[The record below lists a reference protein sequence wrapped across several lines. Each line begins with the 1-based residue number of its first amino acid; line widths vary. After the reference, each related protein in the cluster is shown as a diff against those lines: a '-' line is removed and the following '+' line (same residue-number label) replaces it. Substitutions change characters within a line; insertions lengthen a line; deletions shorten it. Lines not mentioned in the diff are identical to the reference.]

1 MRAFLQ
7 FVGCAGSSLCALI
20 VAGSFLIGTP
30 AGASTAP
37 ELPPAK
43 DCTVCNCSLAQPTC
57 SSATNSGCSTLCT
70 FCRWHLLGGW
80 KCETP

>member
-30 AGASTAP
+30 AGAATAP

-43 DCTVCNCSLAQPTC
+43 DCTVCNCSYSDSTC
-57 SSATNSGCSTLCT
+57 TSATNSGCKALCT
-70 FCRWHLLGGW
+70 VCKRHFLAW